1 MKSIGICEVELLIRG
16 TDRTGIKHSDV
27 IIEAIRKASS
37 NMSFDDY
44 AKATGLE
51 KEFIFRILKGEI
63 EEVDEDTLKRLTLV
77 H

>member
-1 MKSIGICEVELLIRG
+1 MVKGSEKAGDHYSDQLIETIQR
-16 TDRTGIKHSDV
+16 
-27 IIEAIRKASS
+27 ASS

-51 KEFIFRILKGEI
+51 KEFIFRILKGDI
-63 EEVDEDTLKRLTLV
+63 ENVDEDTLRKLSLR

>member
-1 MKSIGICEVELLIRG
+1 MIEG
-16 TDRTGIKHSDV
+16 TDRTKVNHSDRLIE
-27 IIEAIRKASS
+27 IIRRASG

-51 KEFIFRILKGEI
+51 KQYIFDILKGEI
-63 EEVDEDTLKRLTLV
+63 EEVDEDTRKKLSLL